1 MPTIT
6 NIGTLIVCTPDT
18 CGNRPRLAGTRITV
32 QYIINEI
39 KSGVNPE
46 EILQDKPYLTLAS
59 IYSALAYYYANQELL
74 DAEFAA
80 YDEECRRLEAE
91 YQAGNLS

>member
-1 MPTIT
+1 M
-6 NIGTLIVCTPDT
+6 
-18 CGNRPRLAGTRITV
+18 

-39 KSGVNPE
+39 KSGVTPE

-74 DAEFAA
+74 DAEFST

-91 YQAGNLS
+91 YGVENLWL